1 MTVVEH
7 MKFSILE
14 LMILSLLK
22 EKEKTVTQLCLEL
35 DKPAQE
41 AHTVPR
47 GIVLSH
53 LFGLM
58 KMGFVAK
65 RKKKVNGKIGHIY
78 YHLSDP
84 GRNYLENMITEAL
97 PLCDYM
103 AGVLAM
109 EKEK

>member
-1 MTVVEH
+1 
-7 MKFSILE
+7 
-14 LMILSLLK
+14 
-22 EKEKTVTQLCLEL
+22 
-35 DKPAQE
+35 
-41 AHTVPR
+41 
-47 GIVLSH
+47 
-53 LFGLM
+53 M